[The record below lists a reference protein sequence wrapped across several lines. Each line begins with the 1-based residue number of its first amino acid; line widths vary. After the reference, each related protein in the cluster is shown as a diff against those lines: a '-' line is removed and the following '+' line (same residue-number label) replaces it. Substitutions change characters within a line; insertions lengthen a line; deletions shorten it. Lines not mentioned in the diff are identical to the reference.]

1 MGYSRTMDRGRL
13 ACFCTTALV
22 IQALATLLIVFLP
35 EFYANAI
42 GLPVGVVGA
51 VFMFI
56 RIADMMVDPVLGA
69 MMDATRTRWG
79 RFRPWLAASAP
90 VLAVSIYMLFQA
102 ERGVGIVYLSFWL
115 GVCFLG
121 FSMIV
126 LSHLAWTATLST
138 ARSERTRAFAWWQV
152 FATAG
157 QFSILVILPFA
168 ANLRPDDKAFGIHVA
183 GWVMVVA
190 IPGAIA
196 LALLSTPENVPENR
210 EETTGN
216 QLAEYFR
223 LFRIPSVVRLLLADL
238 AIALSTGIANA
249 VALFYYMGQLGFD
262 RAAAST
268 LVLIA
273 YGAAFAGTPLF
284 ARVAG
289 RIGKARALQVGAV
302 TQAVLQ
308 LVMAFQPPNSYLL
321 TAATVA
327 ALGLCIPIA
336 WFLPRAMM
344 ADVAES
350 VRRESG
356 IDRTGLLYACLN
368 GSMKLALGLAVGFA
382 FLLLGW
388 LGFDPTKASD
398 PSNALPLRLLIG
410 VVPAALSLLVA
421 ASMHGYVE
429 PLDLSK
435 QGDDGRETALA
446 DTPDEPGR
454 LA

>member
-1 MGYSRTMDRGRL
+1 MEHDAKISRTRL
-13 ACFCTTALV
+13 ASFCMTALV

-42 GLPVGVVGA
+42 GLPVGTVGA
-51 VFMFI
+51 IFMLV
-56 RIADMMVDPVLGA
+56 RIVDMAVDPVLGA
-69 MMDATRTRWG
+69 MMDATRTKWG

-90 VLAVSIYMLFQA
+90 VLVGSIYMLFQA
-102 ERGVGIVYLSFWL
+102 ERGVGSVFLSIWL

-138 ARSERTRAFAWWQV
+138 AQSERTRVFAWWQV

-157 QFSILVILPFA
+157 QFSILAILPLA
-168 ANLRPDDKAFGIHVA
+168 AKLRPDDNAFGMHIA
-183 GWVMVVA
+183 GWVMIVA
-190 IPGAIA
+190 IPSAIA
-196 LALLSTPENVPENR
+196 LALRTTPESIPENR
-210 EETTGN
+210 DDKSGG
-216 QLAEYFR
+216 QFVEYFR

-238 AIALSTGIANA
+238 AIATSTGIANA

-262 RAAAST
+262 RAAASA
-268 LVLIA
+268 LVLIG

-284 ARVAG
+284 ARLAG
-289 RIGKARALQVGAV
+289 KIGKAKALQAGAV
-302 TQAVLQ
+302 IQAVLQ
-308 LVMAFQPPNSYLL
+308 IGIAMQPPNQYWL

-350 VRRESG
+350 IRRESG

-382 FLLLGW
+382 FLTLGW
-388 LGFDPTKASD
+388 LGFDPADASA
-398 PSNALPLRLLIG
+398 PSNSTPLRLLIG
-410 VVPAALSLLVA
+410 VLPASLSILVA
-421 ASMHGYVE
+421 VSMHGYTDPRPLSADAEGTAHPIAAGMAVE
-429 PLDLSK
+429 TS
-435 QGDDGRETALA
+435 
-446 DTPDEPGR
+446 TPI
-454 LA
+454 